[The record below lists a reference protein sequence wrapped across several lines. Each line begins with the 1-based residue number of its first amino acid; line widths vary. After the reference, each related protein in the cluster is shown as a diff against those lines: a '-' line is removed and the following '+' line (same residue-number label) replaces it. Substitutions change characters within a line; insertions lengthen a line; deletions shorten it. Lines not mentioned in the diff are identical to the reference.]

1 MDHNTADVITFAMV
15 GGTIIT
21 SVLIISLAVT
31 RRRSRGA
38 DPSAIQL
45 IAERLDRIEQAVDT
59 IAIEVERVSEGQR
72 FTSKLLADRAGE
84 TLQPKS
90 APKVVTPH

>member
-1 MDHNTADVITFAMV
+1 MDHNTAEVITFALI

-21 SVLIISLAVT
+21 SVLIIAIALT
-31 RRRSRGA
+31 RRRPRGA
-38 DPSAIQL
+38 DPIAITQ

-72 FTSKLLADRAGE
+72 FTSKLLADKAGDA
-84 TLQPKS
+84 LPAKS
-90 APKVVTPH
+90 AAKIVTPH

>member
-1 MDHNTADVITFAMV
+1 MDHNTAEVITFALV

-21 SVLIISLAVT
+21 SVLILAIAFT
-31 RRRSRGA
+31 RRRPRGT
-38 DPSAIQL
+38 DSVAINQ

-72 FTSKLLADRAGE
+72 FTAKLLADKAGE
-84 TLQPKS
+84 SLPARS
-90 APKVVTPH
+90 AAKIVTPH